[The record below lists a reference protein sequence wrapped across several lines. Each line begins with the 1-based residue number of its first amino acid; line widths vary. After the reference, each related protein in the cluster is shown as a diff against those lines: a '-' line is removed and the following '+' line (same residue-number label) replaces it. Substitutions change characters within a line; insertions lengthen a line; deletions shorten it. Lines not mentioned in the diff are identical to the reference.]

1 MNNSIT
7 ERSSNWDDSMST
19 TNTLTKVPLPSDE
32 RHATVSQ
39 DSSRLASVSVVND
52 ENLSFNREGSES
64 LYLNEGT

>member
-1 MNNSIT
+1 
-7 ERSSNWDDSMST
+7 MST

-39 DSSRLASVSVVND
+39 DSSRLASVSVVKN
-52 ENLSFNREGSES
+52 ENLSFNREVSRI